1 MYTDSHMGSL
11 LSYLPYIQITLA
23 VILTIAILLQQ
34 RGAGLGGAF
43 GGDEGTIHYE
53 RRGSERTLFRLTIT
67 LAALFVLSVFISVLT
82 NNTAYIPTQNDTTS
96 TSTENISIE
105 NIELTPQDGETF
117 SIDVESVEITNDTE
131 GVETENTDIPNQ

>member
-1 MYTDSHMGSL
+1 MGSL